1 MKSWLT
7 NPSKPLLV
15 DGGMGTALSARGLD
29 PAIEVTSTW
38 NLKHPTRV
46 QAVHEGFVSAGA
58 ELIHANTF
66 SANRWQLRNQPEQ
79 LTENNREG
87 VMLARRVATANTA
100 NTNVWVA
107 GDLGPSGDLPPPEG
121 DADLFDLEDGF
132 ECQARLLIVA
142 GVDALHIETLYHP
155 KEARAAI
162 RGCRRASAD
171 IPIIASMACRRLG
184 QGFVTVAGLPW
195 RAMLKAFIEE
205 GANAVGANCSLSPLE
220 MLPLIEQ
227 IRYRTQLPIFAQ
239 PTVAPTGGAP
249 LYPGEFALGLV
260 KLVRA
265 GANAVG
271 GCCGTSA
278 ADIAA
283 ARVALDAVPWPRA
296 SQPTRPFASAASA
309 AISAEAPEPCY

>member
-1 MKSWLT
+1 MKSWLK
-7 NPSKPLLV
+7 NPSRPLLV

-29 PAIEVTSTW
+29 PAIETTSSW
-38 NLKHPTRV
+38 NLKHPERV
-46 QAVHEGFVSAGA
+46 QAIHEGFVSAGA
-58 ELIHANTF
+58 ELIHTNTF
-66 SANRWQLRNQPEQ
+66 SANRWQLRNQLDQ
-79 LTENNREG
+79 FTESNREG
-87 VMLARRVATANTA
+87 VMLAQRVVDNVDKESD
-100 NTNVWVA
+100 TNVWVA
-107 GDLGPSGDLPPPEG
+107 GNLGPSGDLPPPEG

-132 ECQARLLIVA
+132 ECQARLLIAA

-171 IPIIASMACRRLG
+171 IPIVASMACRQLG

-205 GANAVGANCSLSPLE
+205 GANAVGANCSLTPLE

-227 IRYRTQLPIFAQ
+227 IRSRTHLPIFAQ

-260 KLVRA
+260 KLIRA

-283 ARVALDAVPWPRA
+283 ARVALDAVPWPRP
-296 SQPTRPFASAASA
+296 SQPTRPFASAGETYAV
-309 AISAEAPEPCY
+309 